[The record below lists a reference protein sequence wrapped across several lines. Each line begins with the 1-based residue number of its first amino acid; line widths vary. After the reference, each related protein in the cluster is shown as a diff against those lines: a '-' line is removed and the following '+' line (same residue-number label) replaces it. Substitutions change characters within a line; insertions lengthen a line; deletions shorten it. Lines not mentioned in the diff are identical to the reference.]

1 MGTAASQEDES
12 KVGYRVLGVLP
23 DSPASKASLVSFFDF
38 LGKLVFTKAF
48 VALIL
53 NLLYLNCYCL

>member
-1 MGTAASQEDES
+1 MGTAASQEDEN

-38 LGKLVFTKAF
+38 LS
-48 VALIL
+48 
-53 NLLYLNCYCL
+53 NLYKGFRSFNYKPAVY